1 MCSTL
6 KTVDELVQKIEFD
19 GPTENITSK
28 NLALGISALNYSN
41 FNGTSFSAFIHPN
54 STDLQVLTK
63 QLGSVVYTRVI
74 QISIICCTVLYYD
87 NELIPHR

>member
-28 NLALGISALNYSN
+28 NLALGISALNYSK

-63 QLGSVVYTRVI
+63 QLGSVLYTRVI
-74 QISIICCTVLYYD
+74 EISIICCTVLYYD